1 MKNTTE
7 PQTIIIN
14 QPVLDQSM
22 KRASDI
28 GKCMAK
34 LIILK
39 TMLEYDNIT
48 VLENYI
54 DEIYNQLDKI
64 KL

>member
-14 QPVLDQSM
+14 PPVLDQRM
-22 KRASDI
+22 DRASKI

-54 DEIYNQLDKI
+54 DDIYDQLDKI

>member
-1 MKNTTE
+1 MQDSIE
-7 PQTIIIN
+7 I
-14 QPVLDQSM
+14 QPLTNKKTVSD
-22 KRASDI
+22 KRFDRASQI
-28 GKCMAK
+28 GKSMAK

-64 KL
+64 EL

>member
-1 MKNTTE
+1 MQDSIET
-7 PQTIIIN
+7 QTIKLN
-14 QPVLDQSM
+14 KTVLDPRFN
-22 KRASDI
+22 RATKI
-28 GKCMAK
+28 GKSMAK

-64 KL
+64 EL